1 MLITYEFYRH
11 DISASHVDPAI
22 KFILEACI
30 AENDADRHITNIK
43 VSYIY
48 KDFDHDPS
56 CITRSII
63 LYCLDHNMRFI
74 KYTDFKLVS

>member
-48 KDFDHDPS
+48 K
-56 CITRSII
+56 I
-63 LYCLDHNMRFI
+63 LTLTHLASQGQSFSEKI
-74 KYTDFKLVS
+74 LFGPKHEIH